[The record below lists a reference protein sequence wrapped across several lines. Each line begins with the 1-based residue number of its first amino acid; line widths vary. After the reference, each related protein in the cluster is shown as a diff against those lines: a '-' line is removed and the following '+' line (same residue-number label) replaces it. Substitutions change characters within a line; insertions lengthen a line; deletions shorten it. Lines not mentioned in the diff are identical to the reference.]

1 MNKENKLIPPTHI
14 GGGLYMIDNG
24 YNMKIAINHHNNVV
38 AYLDVEDID
47 SAIEYLTK
55 VKNKDKYNNLNK
67 LNKRI

>member
-1 MNKENKLIPPTHI
+1 MNKEDKLIPPTHI
-14 GGGLYMIDNG
+14 GDGLYMADND
-24 YNMKIAINHHNNVV
+24 YNIKIAINHHNNVV